1 MSTSSETILAF
12 VDLAIT
18 RRRRALA
25 PEDRAKIEGL
35 DQQLRDL
42 IDGARPAPRSID
54 GRVASPSQAAATPAA
69 PTPPPVAPSAPSAP
83 AAAAAAGAKR
93 GANVK
98 ALAERL
104 EISSTDKK
112 KLTDVR
118 AEDLPVSQYTPS
130 TAPAYLS
137 DYYSD
142 DIVFFSPSS
151 DLRPEKL
158 MRADESDLDVP
169 REVKVL
175 FGLEQPAP
183 VRVPQNDATG
193 PMEPKK
199 RIVAPTA
206 AARMQLD
213 ANAQAASSN
222 RQPVIIHL
230 LAGGTRRGAIEA
242 FEPGS
247 GAIDFFDDNGARGAI
262 ELADVLAVFFVQKKG
277 EEASAP
283 TGQRVIVRLVN
294 DRQVAGLT
302 EDYAEGGDSLTLT
315 PEQRR
320 GNVDRVWIPAWA
332 VKEIHLG

>member
-18 RRRRALA
+18 RRRRALS
-25 PEDRAKIEGL
+25 PDDRTRIEGL

-42 IDGARPAPRSID
+42 IDGARPAPRTIE
-54 GRVASPSQAAATPAA
+54 GRVAPPAPAAATPAPV
-69 PTPPPVAPSAPSAP
+69 PTPPPAP
-83 AAAAAAGAKR
+83 AAPAAKK

-142 DIVFFSPSS
+142 DIVFFSPST

-158 MRADESDLDVP
+158 MRADDSELDVP

-183 VRVPQNDATG
+183 LRVPAGDATG

-213 ANAQAASSN
+213 ANAQAHAQSSA
-222 RQPVIIHL
+222 RQPVIVHL
-230 LAGGTRRGAIEA
+230 LAGGTRRGAIEV
-242 FEPGS
+242 FEPS
-247 GAIDFFDDNGARGAI
+247 TGAIDFFDDNSSRGTI

-283 TGQRVIVRLVN
+283 VGQRVIVRLVN